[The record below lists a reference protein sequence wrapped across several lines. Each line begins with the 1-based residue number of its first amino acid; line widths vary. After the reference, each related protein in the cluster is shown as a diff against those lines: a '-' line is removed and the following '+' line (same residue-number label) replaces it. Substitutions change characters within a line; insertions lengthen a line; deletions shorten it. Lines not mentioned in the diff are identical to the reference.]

1 MEGAGLIY
9 IFQSFLY
16 FSVKNAILY
25 NVFDFLIT
33 FGLLIMVALLF
44 SSIWVIILLKIL
56 MLCGLF

>member
-1 MEGAGLIY
+1 MEGAGPKY
-9 IFQSFLY
+9 TFQSFLF
-16 FSVKNAILY
+16 FSATNPILY